1 MSFKKLVS
9 IRLLVGIV
17 LLMSFLTAYWHWLAF
32 QKFIEQP
39 LKFDEQ
45 KSFVVSPGQTAISVA
60 KKLSA
65 DEIASNYYYLRL
77 LIQLNPE
84 LAEIKKGEYLLD
96 KNETPVNFFRKL
108 TAGKVIQY
116 PFTIIEGMNSH
127 QVLEQLAQTKF
138 LKDDWKQ
145 DNLAAVLKIESSS
158 IEGWLYPDTYHFSKN
173 SSALALLKR
182 SVEAMQNALHEEWQ
196 NRASDLPYKT
206 PYEALIMAS
215 IIEKETGIASERDM
229 IAGVFVRRI
238 KKNMRLQTD
247 PTVIYGI
254 GPDFNGDITYKD
266 LRTATP
272 YNTYVIK
279 GLPPTPIAMPSRA
292 SIHAAL
298 NPADG
303 EWLYFVATGDGGHKF
318 SRTLQEHNQALKA
331 YLRKMR
337 SKGN

>member
-1 MSFKKLVS
+1 MSFKHLVS
-9 IRLLVGIV
+9 IRVLAGILLLAV
-17 LLMSFLTAYWHWLAF
+17 FLIAYWQWLAF
-32 QKFIEQP
+32 HRFTERP
-39 LKFDEQ
+39 LEFGEER
-45 KSFVVSPGQTAISVA
+45 SFVVSPGQTAISVA
-60 KKLSA
+60 KRLSN
-65 DEIASNYYYLRL
+65 DGIASSYYYLRL

-84 LAEIKKGEYLLD
+84 LAKIRKGEYLLD
-96 KNETPVNFFRKL
+96 QKETPVSFFSKL
-108 TAGKVIQY
+108 TSGKVIQY

-127 QVLEQLAQTKF
+127 QVLQQLAQTKH

-145 DNLAAVLKIESSS
+145 DNLANVLKLDTES

-173 SSALALLKR
+173 SSAIELLKR
-182 SVEAMQNALHEEWQ
+182 SVETMQNALQEEWQ
-196 NRASDLPYKT
+196 NRAPNLPYQS

-229 IAGVFVRRI
+229 IAGVFVRRMQ
-238 KKNMRLQTD
+238 KNMRLQTD

-254 GPDFNGDITYKD
+254 GPEFNGDITYKD
-266 LRTATP
+266 LRTPTP

-292 SIHAAL
+292 AIHAAL

-318 SRTLQEHNQALKA
+318 SRTLKEHNQALKA

-337 SKGN
+337 AKGN